1 MHGIGEAL
9 RAKLVA
15 EDIQTMSDGSVPA
28 ATVLA
33 HTVTATV
40 ATAALIVSSRV
51 VNSRLRGLYAA
62 VRCS

>member
-1 MHGIGEAL
+1 MRGIGEAL
-9 RAKLVA
+9 RTKLVA
-15 EDIQTMSDGSVPA
+15 EDIQTMSDGSV

-33 HTVTATV
+33 HTVTATM

-62 VRCS
+62 RDP